1 MIGFLKPAPTIERLP
16 EEKIKK
22 TYKNY
27 RIRMFIMIMIGYM
40 SFYLVRK
47 NFAIASPLLV
57 QNLHFSK
64 TEIGL
69 ISSAFAIS
77 YGLSKFILGTL
88 ADKSN
93 VRNFLCTGLLASAVI
108 NIGLGF
114 TKNLWIFVILMVLN
128 GVFQAMGAPACHI
141 VIGKWFRKNERGL
154 KMSTWN
160 TSHNIGGG
168 LVGPLGTLSLFIFGA
183 NCYQSIFF
191 LPAVICIA
199 IVVIMFLIGA
209 DTPESVGLPSIQ
221 EYYGDE
227 VLEEEKNVDKNALS
241 MKDIMF
247 KYVLKNKYV
256 WILAITNIFIYI
268 VRQGMVDWIPIY
280 LTQSK
285 HFSLAD
291 ANWAMMLFEYAAIPA
306 TILIGWL
313 SDVVFKGNRAPLG
326 IICMLGVLV
335 AVFIYWKT
343 DSYLVSMLAV
353 AFVGCFIYGPAMLI
367 NMSLI
372 DLVPK
377 FAVGSADGFAGLT
390 AYLIGQLNADLLIGY
405 FADKFGW
412 NGAFIFM
419 LIGAVCALFGLIIL
433 QITVNRNKKKATN

>member
-16 EEKIKK
+16 EDKIKK
-22 TYKNY
+22 TYKSY

-57 QNLHFSK
+57 HNLHFSK

-93 VRNFLCTGLLASAVI
+93 VKNFLCAGLLASAVI

-114 TKNLWIFVILMVLN
+114 TKNLWIFVILMILN
-128 GVFQAMGAPACHI
+128 GIFQAMGAPACHI

-183 NCYQSIFF
+183 NCYQSVFF

-199 IVVIMFLIGA
+199 IVIIMFLIGA
-209 DTPESVGLPSIQ
+209 DTPESVGLPSIP

-227 VLEEEKNVDKNALS
+227 VLEEEKNVDKSDLS
-241 MKDIMF
+241 MRDIMF

-419 LIGAVCALFGLIIL
+419 LIGAVCALLGLIIL
-433 QITVNRNKKKATN
+433 QVTVNKNKATN

>member
-1 MIGFLKPAPTIERLP
+1 
-16 EEKIKK
+16 
-22 TYKNY
+22 
-27 RIRMFIMIMIGYM
+27 
-40 SFYLVRK
+40 
-47 NFAIASPLLV
+47 
-57 QNLHFSK
+57 
-64 TEIGL
+64 
-69 ISSAFAIS
+69 
-77 YGLSKFILGTL
+77 
-88 ADKSN
+88 
-93 VRNFLCTGLLASAVI
+93 
-108 NIGLGF
+108 
-114 TKNLWIFVILMVLN
+114 
-128 GVFQAMGAPACHI
+128 
-141 VIGKWFRKNERGL
+141 
-154 KMSTWN
+154 
-160 TSHNIGGG
+160 
-168 LVGPLGTLSLFIFGA
+168 
-183 NCYQSIFF
+183 
-191 LPAVICIA
+191 
-199 IVVIMFLIGA
+199 
-209 DTPESVGLPSIQ
+209 
-221 EYYGDE
+221 
-227 VLEEEKNVDKNALS
+227 
-241 MKDIMF
+241 MF

-343 DSYLVSMLAV
+343 DSYLVSMLAI

-419 LIGAVCALFGLIIL
+419 LIGAVCALLGLIIL
-433 QITVNRNKKKATN
+433 QVTVNKNKATN